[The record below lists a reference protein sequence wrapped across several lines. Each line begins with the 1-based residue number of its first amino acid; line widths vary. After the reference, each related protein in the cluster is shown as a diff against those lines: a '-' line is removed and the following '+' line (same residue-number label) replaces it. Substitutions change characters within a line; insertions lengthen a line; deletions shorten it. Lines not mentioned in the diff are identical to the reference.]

1 MAGNEVKTEISKK
14 LSENIQYLNE
24 RLAIGEKNFDI
35 ILKEIVIGGKKA
47 ALLFIDGFTSNDIST
62 LILQTILSVRR
73 EDIFPGILDKLL
85 HHLIPYVEVT
95 PINDLEEAIRETL
108 AGPMLLLV
116 DGERQGLLID
126 IRQYP
131 ARSPQEPD
139 IERITRGSRDGFVET
154 LVFNISLI
162 RRRIRD
168 PKLRVEAIKA
178 GRRSVTDV
186 AIMYIED
193 IAHPG
198 IVENVRSRIKNIQVD
213 ALPMAEK
220 SVEEFITE
228 SNWNIFPLVRYTERP
243 DVAAVHLY
251 EGHVLVLV
259 DTSPAVMILPATFF
273 HHLQHAEEYRQN
285 VFTGIYI
292 RWVRFLAV
300 FISVFLAPLYLLV
313 SQQPELLPEALS
325 FIGPKKVGAVPLFVQ
340 FIIVHFGIDLIRI
353 AGIHTSAPLATSL
366 GLIAAI
372 LIGQIAI
379 DVGIFT
385 PEVLLYGGMV
395 AVGMF
400 ATPSWELSQANR
412 IVHLFLLLLT
422 GLFKLPGFIISIA
435 VVILRLVTGK
445 SFGVPYLWPLLPF
458 NGRGFVNVLLRR
470 PLPHRGRRP
479 EILKTKDSDRTEEGG

>member
-220 SVEEFITE
+220 SVEEFITAG
-228 SNWNIFPLVRYTERP
+228 SHWNPFPAVRYTERP
-243 DVAAVHLY
+243 DVAATHLI
-251 EGHVLVLV
+251 EGHVVIII
-259 DTSPAVMILPATFF
+259 DTSPSVMIAPVTFF
-273 HHLQHAEEYRQN
+273 HHLQHAEESRQN
-285 VFTGIYI
+285 PISGTYV
-292 RWVRFLAV
+292 RWVRLIGI
-300 FISVFLAPLYLLV
+300 FISFVIIPLWMLLV
-313 SQQPELLPEALS
+313 LEPQYLPEPLA
-325 FIGPKKVGAVPLFVQ
+325 FIGPKEKELSIPLFVQ
-340 FIIVHFGIDLIRI
+340 FIIAHFGLDLVRM
-353 AGIHTSAPLATSL
+353 ASIHTPSPFATAL
-366 GLIAAI
+366 GLVGAL
-372 LIGQIAI
+372 LIVQIAVE
-379 DVGIFT
+379 DGVFLS
-385 PEVLLYGGMV
+385 EVLLYTGLV
-395 AVGMF
+395 ALGVF
-400 ATPSWELSQANR
+400 STPSYELSMANR
-412 IVHLFLLLLT
+412 VILLVMIVLT
-422 GLFKLPGFIISIA
+422 GVFRLPGFLGGIA
-435 VVILRLVTGK
+435 LILLRLFTTR
-445 SFGVPYLWPLLPF
+445 SFGFPYMWPLYPF
-458 NGRGFVNVLLRR
+458 NLKALLSIFVRR
-470 PLPHRGRRP
+470 PIPLEQARP
-479 EILKTKDSDRTEEGG
+479 SYLRTRDADRAKS